1 MSVCTP
7 SDAEDGALVA
17 SLVAMVNAAYLRGEG
32 LEAAGGMWKGSE
44 VTRTT
49 DAEMRE
55 LLRQRKLIICRRE
68 CAAAAAAGESAAP
81 LAGSVL
87 CDVEYDPAQRVAEL
101 GMLCVD
107 AACLG
112 RGVGRR
118 LVLEAEATARRQGCV
133 AMRLELLTPREFEH
147 PVKTWLDAW
156 YQREGYVKG
165 ATEDFASAYPRIAQI
180 LVPCVFTCYRKE
192 LRPA

>member
-68 CAAAAAAGESAAP
+68 CAAAAAGESAAP

-112 RGVGRR
+112 QGVGRR
-118 LVLEAEATARRQGCV
+118 LRRQLSLGW
-133 AMRLELLTPREFEH
+133 RLDR
-147 PVKTWLDAW
+147 
-156 YQREGYVKG
+156 
-165 ATEDFASAYPRIAQI
+165 
-180 LVPCVFTCYRKE
+180 CC
-192 LRPA
+192 